1 MENPTL
7 FDHTFIKGTV
17 EMILFQNTDNHYTV
31 LKVEIEETNGDFD
44 DMATVVGYFPNM
56 VEDESY
62 TFKGQIVQ
70 HARYGQQLKAETF
83 QKEIPHTK
91 DAVIAYLSSELFKG
105 IGKKTAESIVNTLG
119 ENAIHDI
126 LKDESVIEQVPKL
139 SKAKQQ
145 QIVEQI
151 YANQESEQVM
161 IRLNELGFG
170 SKLAMDIYKFYK
182 SDTLTVLDQNP
193 YQLVYDI
200 KGVGFNKADQL
211 AQQLGIHP
219 EHPDRLKAGLLY
231 LVEDTCIKQGH
242 TYLPQEALINETIQL
257 LSQGKDSSVD
267 YD

>member
-1 MENPTL
+1 M
-7 FDHTFIKGTV
+7 
-17 EMILFQNTDNHYTV
+17 
-31 LKVEIEETNGDFD
+31 
-44 DMATVVGYFPNM
+44 
-56 VEDESY
+56 
-62 TFKGQIVQ
+62 
-70 HARYGQQLKAETF
+70 
-83 QKEIPHTK
+83 
-91 DAVIAYLSSELFKG
+91 FKG

-200 KGVGFNKADQL
+200 KG
-211 AQQLGIHP
+211 
-219 EHPDRLKAGLLY
+219 
-231 LVEDTCIKQGH
+231 LVLTKRTNWH
-242 TYLPQEALINETIQL
+242 N
-257 LSQGKDSSVD
+257 SSVFIQSTPTV
-267 YD
+267 

>member
-1 MENPTL
+1 M
-7 FDHTFIKGTV
+7 
-17 EMILFQNTDNHYTV
+17 
-31 LKVEIEETNGDFD
+31 
-44 DMATVVGYFPNM
+44 
-56 VEDESY
+56 
-62 TFKGQIVQ
+62 
-70 HARYGQQLKAETF
+70 
-83 QKEIPHTK
+83 
-91 DAVIAYLSSELFKG
+91 
-105 IGKKTAESIVNTLG
+105 
-119 ENAIHDI
+119 
-126 LKDESVIEQVPKL
+126 KDESVIEQVPKL

-242 TYLPQEALINETIQL
+242 TYLPTR
-257 LSQGKDSSVD
+257 SVNQ
-267 YD
+267 